1 MSREKKLHVEGR
13 VFAHPDAMELFQRT
27 RALLAKAVMR
37 RRALQ
42 FEPATT
48 ALRGAAASVQI
59 IDLHK
64 IDFMAAPLRLE
75 HQNERRVLIDM
86 DLIDGVHHD
95 ADFETTHNHTLP
107 NKV

>member
-13 VFAHPDAMELFQRT
+13 VFAHPDAIELFQRT

-48 ALRGAAASVQI
+48 PLRGSAPNVQI
-59 IDLHK
+59 IELDK
-64 IDFMAAPLRLE
+64 IDFMASALRFE
-75 HQNERRVLIDM
+75 HQNERRVFIDM
-86 DLIDGVHHD
+86 DFIDGVHHD
-95 ADFETTHNHTLP
+95 SDF
-107 NKV
+107 

>member
-13 VFAHPDAMELFQRT
+13 VFAHPDAIEFFQRT

-48 ALRGAAASVQI
+48 SLRGAAANVQI
-59 IDLHK
+59 IELHK
-64 IDFMAAPLRLE
+64 IDFMATPLRFE

-95 ADFETTHNHTLP
+95 PDF
-107 NKV
+107 